1 MSIKKIISLIITIP
15 ALVLVV
21 GDLKDNN
28 LWWVQILAL
37 GVIVLVLAWNGM
49 FKGVFNENKV

>member
-1 MSIKKIISLIITIP
+1 MSIKKIISLIISVP

-21 GDLKDNN
+21 GDLKDNG

-37 GVIVLVLAWNGM
+37 GAIVLILAWNGM
-49 FKGVFNENKV
+49 FKGVFNER

>member
-15 ALVLVV
+15 ALVLVA

-49 FKGVFNENKV
+49 FKGVNYER